1 MKTKTAHSP
10 TRYSDAVT
18 NSQLGPLI
26 ATIYEL
32 QSAWLEPRLKSAGIR
47 WTTFQLLATIL
58 GAGDEASQAE
68 VARRLAVSPATLSE
82 SVQIHVEKGLITQE
96 AAPKDR
102 RKKVL
107 RLTAAGKKKMS
118 SVGKHVQELE
128 TQLTQGISPKDL
140 QLIETSLGKIA
151 ENIEKLF

>member
-1 MKTKTAHSP
+1 M
-10 TRYSDAVT
+10 T

-58 GAGDEASQAE
+58 GAGDDASQAE

>member
-1 MKTKTAHSP
+1 
-10 TRYSDAVT
+10 VT

-58 GAGDEASQAE
+58 GAGDDASQAE